1 MSREESTDVV
11 EIDAIAIEEWEHEQ
25 HTPMANDTNLAALV
39 KQSAANSYP
48 VKALDER
55 WDDLAVPQASAPAAK
70 PRTTTNTLR
79 RSGAAEAVSALPT
92 AIPAG
97 GKNKTMAFPTAL
109 VKPAMPIKRAEMTSR
124 PTGVPKQV
132 GPRPATQP
140 GALAAGT
147 SKPEAASA
155 GARTATSQPA
165 RPAPEPAGHPC
176 LHEGTKVT
184 AMAAVRPTTEA
195 PAAVAAKRVTTEAAP
210 IAVVAKRP
218 TSEVTP
224 VAPAPKRPTHATPVA
239 AGPPATPPKRPTSQ
253 AKAEAAPI
261 APKFV
266 AAPGPAMSR
275 RPTSEL
281 TSKVKRTSTEPVVA
295 IPSPVNLAEVATAAV
310 DVAPFEASLSSSD
323 DWLPAWPPAAEAAVP
338 AATTP
343 AHTFEDWDD
352 PSASTAIGNRV
363 APTEPT
369 RAARDN
375 ASAFPRENSVIID
388 LGAQSPKQ
396 VTAAPKRPQTQPVIQ
411 TSEQSTTTSGVFVM
425 PTEGE
430 SLAAPNVVANKPPTL
445 ADYADP
451 RAISTSEPALL
462 PERPSNPWQT
472 PLPGPLPGEPLAAA
486 AVSPFS
492 RTASERALDYSTPTS
507 VPTSASPAQT
517 SVPPPR
523 PSEPFAP
530 CEPSPVVQQAQW
542 PSVAGLGY
550 DAGSDTAIPSPIT
563 RPEPTEQAPLRTP
576 LLTPKRRRVALFA
589 IGGVFVAILGMAI
602 GSGGAKKPVPTAA
615 IEKTPAAAATPTNTT
630 TAVPTAR
637 AAAAAVAI
645 TAAIPTASNPPT
657 PPIKAAPTKQVTAKR
672 RFKATKPVV
681 VDYDKRPESAPDADQ
696 SLAKA
701 RSIYANGNQRL
712 FAGDP
717 TGAIVQYRQA
727 LAAYPNYAASYRG
740 IGLAYAQQANRP
752 AALGAFKTYVQLAP
766 GAKDVALIKV
776 RIANLSVR

>member
-1 MSREESTDVV
+1 MDLQLTGRSALITGGSRG
-11 EIDAIAIEEWEHEQ
+11 IGRAIARQ
-25 HTPMANDTNLAALV
+25 L
-39 KQSAANSYP
+39 
-48 VKALDER
+48 
-55 WDDLAVPQASAPAAK
+55 
-70 PRTTTNTLR
+70 LR
-79 RSGAAEAVSALPT
+79 EGVRV
-92 AIPAG
+92 AI
-97 GKNKTMAFPTAL
+97 
-109 VKPAMPIKRAEMTSR
+109 S
-124 PTGVPKQV
+124 
-132 GPRPATQP
+132 
-140 GALAAGT
+140 
-147 SKPEAASA
+147 
-155 GARTATSQPA
+155 ARTAGGVA
-165 RPAPEPAGHPC
+165 
-176 LHEGTKVT
+176 
-184 AMAAVRPTTEA
+184 AAVDDLHRDTGGEVFGIVADTGTREGVVGMVA
-195 PAAVAAKRVTTEAAP
+195 DAVAVLG
-210 IAVVAKRP
+210 AVN
-218 TSEVTP
+218 
-224 VAPAPKRPTHATPVA
+224 
-239 AGPPATPPKRPTSQ
+239 
-253 AKAEAAPI
+253 I
-261 APKFV
+261 
-266 AAPGPAMSR
+266 
-275 RPTSEL
+275 L
-281 TSKVKRTSTEPVVA
+281 
-295 IPSPVNLAEVATAAV
+295 VNNAATAA
-310 DVAPFEASLSSSD
+310 
-323 DWLPAWPPAAEAAVP
+323 
-338 AATTP
+338 
-343 AHTFEDWDD
+343 
-352 PSASTAIGNRV
+352 G
-363 APTEPT
+363 
-369 RAARDN
+369 RA
-375 ASAFPRENSVIID
+375 
-388 LGAQSPKQ
+388 Q
-396 VTAAPKRPQTQPVIQ
+396 
-411 TSEQSTTTSGVFVM
+411 
-425 PTEGE
+425 
-430 SLAAPNVVANKPPTL
+430 PPTL

-451 RAISTSEPALL
+451 RAISTSGPALL

-472 PLPGPLPGEPLAAA
+472 PLPGPLPGELLAAA

-589 IGGVFVAILGMAI
+589 IGGAFVAILVMAI

-615 IEKTPAAAATPTNTT
+615 IEKTPATAATPTNTT
-630 TAVPTAR
+630 TPVPTAR
-637 AAAAAVAI
+637 AAAAVAI
-645 TAAIPTASNPPT
+645 TATIPTASNPPT
-657 PPIKAAPTKQVTAKR
+657 PPTKAAPTKQVPAKR

>member
-1 MSREESTDVV
+1 MSREESTNVV

-132 GPRPATQP
+132 
-140 GALAAGT
+140 
-147 SKPEAASA
+147 
-155 GARTATSQPA
+155 
-165 RPAPEPAGHPC
+165 
-176 LHEGTKVT
+176 
-184 AMAAVRPTTEA
+184 
-195 PAAVAAKRVTTEAAP
+195 
-210 IAVVAKRP
+210 
-218 TSEVTP
+218 
-224 VAPAPKRPTHATPVA
+224 VA
-239 AGPPATPPKRPTSQ
+239 AGPPASPPKRPTSQ

-281 TSKVKRTSTEPVVA
+281 TSKVKRTEPVVA
-295 IPSPVNLAEVATAAV
+295 IPSPVNVAKVATAAV
-310 DVAPFEASLSSSD
+310 EVSPFEASLSSSD

-369 RAARDN
+369 RAASDN
-375 ASAFPRENSVIID
+375 ASAFPRENSVFID

-396 VTAAPKRPQTQPVIQ
+396 VTAPKRPQTQPVIQ

-430 SLAAPNVVANKPPTL
+430 SLAAPNVVANQPPTL
-445 ADYADP
+445 AAYADP
-451 RAISTSEPALL
+451 RAISTSGPALL

-589 IGGVFVAILGMAI
+589 IGGAFVAILVMAI

-615 IEKTPAAAATPTNTT
+615 IEKTPATAATPTNTT
-630 TAVPTAR
+630 TPVPTAR
-637 AAAAAVAI
+637 AAAAVAI
-645 TAAIPTASNPPT
+645 TATIPTASNPPT
-657 PPIKAAPTKQVTAKR
+657 PPTKAAPTKQVPAKR

>member
-155 GARTATSQPA
+155 AARTATSQPA

-295 IPSPVNLAEVATAAV
+295 IPSPVNVAEVATAAV